1 MRALH
6 PALLCLPLLF
16 ACSGGGGS
24 SAPVLDYGGEP
35 MRLRAGEPV
44 ALAGVNGV
52 GSGFVAVP
60 PLPNG
65 LLLDPASGAISGSAT
80 STAAV
85 TTHQVTGLVGEVVVT
100 ATLQIA
106 VGASLPAEVA
116 WLESGFAIE
125 RFATLTEA
133 PGKFALA
140 PDGSVFVSE
149 RSSGVV
155 RRIDAGGTLQATPF
169 ATVQVTTGSHRGLLG
184 LAVSPTFA
192 SDHYVFALAT
202 VPAGSGLP
210 ERSVLYRWT
219 EVAGIGQNQVVL
231 RSDLPV
237 ATINNGGA
245 LCFDQGGMLVVS
257 IGDTESSSAAQSDG
271 SLAGKLLRLDPAD
284 GSAAADNPQSG
295 SPVLCKGL
303 RNVFA
308 LTLEPNSGGLFA
320 ADNGPAD
327 NDELLLV
334 QPGRNFQWGASPG
347 VDFGAA
353 TGLLL
358 RLWPDVV
365 VPTGLAFVP
374 NDAAD
379 WPAAHRESLFL
390 SLYDEEV
397 IERFRMSGSLRTEI
411 DDEQRF
417 LSMAPDGVQHKPVD
431 LQWGPDGAL
440 WLLTFTALYRI
451 DRIR

>member
-1 MRALH
+1 MRTPPSSLAWLS
-6 PALLCLPLLF
+6 LLL
-16 ACSGGGGS
+16 ACSGGGGGD
-24 SAPVLDYGGEP
+24 APVLDYGSEP
-35 MRLRAGEPV
+35 LLVRVGEPV
-44 ALAGVNGV
+44 ALAGANGM

-65 LLLDPASGAISGSAT
+65 LLLDAATGAVTGSAT
-80 STAAV
+80 GTSAAS
-85 TTHQVTGLVGEVVVT
+85 THQVSGLVGDVLVS

-106 VGASLPAEVA
+106 VGAALPTEVA
-116 WLESGFAIE
+116 WLEPGFAVE

-133 PGKFALA
+133 PGKFALL
-140 PDGSVFVSE
+140 PDGRALVSE
-149 RSSGVV
+149 RSSGVI
-155 RRIDAGGTLQATPF
+155 RLIDADGTLQPTPF

-184 LAVSPTFA
+184 LARSPNFA
-192 SDHYVFALAT
+192 NDHFVFAFAT
-202 VPAGSGLP
+202 VPAGSGQP

-219 EVAGIGQNQVVL
+219 EVGGVGQSPVVL
-231 RSDLPV
+231 RDGLPV
-237 ATINNGGA
+237 ATIDNGGA
-245 LCFDQGGMLVVS
+245 LCFDQSGMLVVS
-257 IGDTESSSAAQSDG
+257 LGDTESPAAAQDDA

-284 GSAAADNPQSG
+284 GSAAAGNPVSG
-295 SPVLCKGL
+295 DPVWCKGL
-303 RNVFA
+303 RNVWA
-308 LTLEPNSGGLFA
+308 LAVEPNSGALFA

-347 VDFGAA
+347 TDFGAA

-374 NDAAD
+374 
-379 WPAAHRESLFL
+379 PAAVGWPSSHRDSLFL

-397 IERFRMSGSLRTEI
+397 VERFLLSGTLRTEI

-417 LSMAPDGVQHKPVD
+417 LAFVPNGVQQKPVD
-431 LQWGPDGAL
+431 LQWGPDGRL
-440 WLLTFTALYRI
+440 WLLTFAAIYRI
-451 DRIR
+451 ERIQ